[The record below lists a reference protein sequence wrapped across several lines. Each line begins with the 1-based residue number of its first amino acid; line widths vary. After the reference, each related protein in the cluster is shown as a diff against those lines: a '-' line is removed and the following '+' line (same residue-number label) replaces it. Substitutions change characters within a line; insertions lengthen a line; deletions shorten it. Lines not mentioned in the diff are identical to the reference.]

1 MVDSH
6 PLVSVIVPIYNV
18 EKYIE
23 RCVRSI
29 FEQTYENLEIIFV
42 NDCTPDSSMDVL
54 KNVLENYPNRWRQT
68 KIIGHLQNRGLA
80 AARLTGLHS
89 ATGDYIL
96 NCDSDDYVNKNML
109 FSMVELAEKEH
120 ADITICDFLYVYSD
134 RIRRVPTNPSL
145 EPMECMRQVL
155 TGEVHSSLCNKLIR
169 HSLYIDHDI
178 YPIEGLNMREDLS
191 VMYRLMFFAQKLAY
205 VPQGFY
211 YYDSSNPNSYTS
223 VKMSL
228 SHQIDAMHLIE
239 QMEEFRESHVM
250 DHSSNRA
257 FRYFKSGIMAS
268 IALYGDLAYFRQ
280 SKAYFQDVVLCD
292 IIGKPNMSK
301 VMKIAGVFLYLRFFT
316 PLYVLRF
323 VRKLKHRK

>member
-29 FEQTYENLEIIFV
+29 FEQTYKNLEIIFV
-42 NDCTPDSSMDVL
+42 NDCTLDSSMDIL
-54 KNVLENYPNRWRQT
+54 KNVLEDYPNRWRQT

-80 AARLTGLHS
+80 AARLTGLRS

-96 NCDSDDYVNKNML
+96 NCDSDDYLNKNML

-120 ADITICDFLYVYSD
+120 ADITICDFFCVYSD
-134 RIRRVPTNPSL
+134 CICQISTNPSL

-155 TGEVHSSLCNKLIR
+155 TGEVHSSLWNKLIR
-169 HSLYIDHDI
+169 HSLYTDHDI

-205 VPQGFY
+205 IPQGFY
-211 YYDSSNPNSYTS
+211 YYDLGNPNSYTS

-228 SHQIDAMHLIE
+228 SHQINAMHLIE
-239 QMEEFRESHVM
+239 QMDEFRELHVM

-268 IALYGDLAYFRQ
+268 IALYGDLAYFKQ
-280 SKAYFQDVVLCD
+280 SRTYFQDVVLCD
-292 IIGKPNMSK
+292 IIGRPNMSE
-301 VMKIAGVFLYLRFFT
+301 VMKVAGVFLYLRFFT
-316 PLYVLRF
+316 PLSVLRF